1 MGVLGCPVGNVTWL
15 RGRVGV
21 AMITSLSS
29 VIRTARHTRNRVRST
44 VWRSLHGAAISSCAA
59 TRGSRSSRP
68 SAATSWTPTGGQRL
82 RAGWALG
89 ILGVII
95 IICQKPGLPPAPA
108 GMRPVKCTRCNA
120 VQNVP
125 LGQIQFECW
134 QCKTV
139 IPLLLPSG
147 TPRATAPPP
156 PKPRGGGRAD
166 SARGTKGPQRHVP
179 RPSCASSVSTGKKYP

>member
-1 MGVLGCPVGNVTWL
+1 VTWL

-82 RAGWALG
+82 RAGWASRHSRRNHHHLSE
-89 ILGVII
+89 
-95 IICQKPGLPPAPA
+95 A
-108 GMRPVKCTRCNA
+108 RPT
-120 VQNVP
+120 
-125 LGQIQFECW
+125 
-134 QCKTV
+134 
-139 IPLLLPSG
+139 
-147 TPRATAPPP
+147 
-156 PKPRGGGRAD
+156 
-166 SARGTKGPQRHVP
+166 
-179 RPSCASSVSTGKKYP
+179 SCASWHAPGEVHALQRCTERPSRPDSIRVLAMQDGHTSALAVRHAASDCAATAEA

>member
-1 MGVLGCPVGNVTWL
+1 VSGQRCGD
-15 RGRVGV
+15 R
-21 AMITSLSS
+21 S
-29 VIRTARHTRNRVRST
+29 TARRSRAVRPRAAAGPRVR
-44 VWRSLHGAAISSCAA
+44 A
-59 TRGSRSSRP
+59 
-68 SAATSWTPTGGQRL
+68 RL
-82 RAGWALG
+82 RAGRRPAGSGFALGGLLG